1 VGSSI
6 SEKRQRQILAVL
18 LGAFAVLAGASLVT
32 FALPEPGVPPWAT
45 RNACGPV
52 GGVLAFSLAWALGLY
67 AACGVPLLAAAW
79 AVNRFRGR
87 PVRPLLLSSSLLA
100 LMAFEVCTLLA
111 LAGLDRW
118 TWTGAWGMATGL
130 ALHSALGSVGS
141 WVVAGALLGVTAI
154 AASELGFHW
163 IAPLARAVLVAPLA
177 RFAAAWA
184 AWRQRRA
191 EVAAQAAKKKPAPAK
206 KERPVKGPAV
216 EMAQA
221 AAASA
226 VARPRISTAAT
237 PVAPE
242 HEADENQQF
251 RLPLPGLKPAA
262 PRQRAAKERKAAAP
276 APAPASGTA
285 ATPGAEVS
293 SEPLPSLSLLAMP
306 TQPEDLITAADLTSE
321 ANLLVAKLADF
332 GIDGRVTE
340 IHPGPV
346 VTTFEFEPA
355 AGVKVNQIVSREDDL
370 ALTLRAQRIR
380 ILAPIPGKG
389 AVGVEIPNRMRRT
402 VYLREVLSSRAYEES
417 SAALKIPLGVDVV
430 GQPFVADLTKMPHV
444 LVAGAT
450 GSGKSVCLNAIITGL
465 LYQHGPDTLR
475 FVMIDP
481 KMLELSAYNGIPHLV
496 MPVVTEP
503 KKASRALRWAV
514 SEMEKRYKLMATCG
528 ARNIAGYNEKV
539 ASGLAPTAPGAE
551 APPDQLS
558 YVVVVIDE
566 LADLMLTA
574 PAEIEEPI
582 ARLAQMARAVGI
594 HLVLATQ
601 RPSVDV
607 ITGVIKANFPS
618 RIAFQVASKTDS
630 RTVLDMN
637 GAENLLGYGDML
649 FTPAGKPEPYRVHGC
664 YISEEETARVVQ
676 FWTDK
681 LRAVPLAPGAQ
692 PAPPPLATRPNLSE
706 AEDEGEDGEEDV
718 DDELLRDAAK
728 LVVTHQQG
736 STSLLQRRLKVGYS
750 RAGRL
755 MDQLEQIG
763 VVGPFQ
769 GSKARDV
776 LVDERWLEDRF
787 GS

>member
-1 VGSSI
+1 MATSI
-6 SEKRQRQILAVL
+6 SNKRQRQILGVL
-18 LGAFAVLAGASLVT
+18 LGAFGLLSAASIAT
-32 FALPEPGVPPWAT
+32 FRLPEPGVTPWSMA
-45 RNACGPV
+45 NACGPF
-52 GGVLAFSLAWALGLY
+52 GATLAFGLAWTFGRI
-67 AACGVPLLAAAW
+67 AAFGIPLLALVWSLNRVRSKPAAALVVTS
-79 AVNRFRGR
+79 AVGA
-87 PVRPLLLSSSLLA
+87 VLV
-100 LMAFEVCTLLA
+100 FELCTLAGLG
-111 LAGLDRW
+111 GLDRW
-118 TWTGAWGMATGL
+118 EWSGAWGTATAM

-141 WVVAGALLGVTAI
+141 WVVGSALFGITAI

-163 IAPLARAVLVAPLA
+163 IGRFISAVLIQPMRRLA
-177 RFAAAWA
+177 EAWA
-184 AWRQRRA
+184 VWRTESAKPQPKVKKPRESTKSQA
-191 EVAAQAAKKKPAPAK
+191 KEAPAPVAAPALAP
-206 KERPVKGPAV
+206 RP
-216 EMAQA
+216 
-221 AAASA
+221 
-226 VARPRISTAAT
+226 PRISAAVT
-237 PVAPE
+237 PVAAE
-242 HEADENQQF
+242 HETDGGRQF
-251 RLPLPGLKPAA
+251 RLPLPGL
-262 PRQRAAKERKAAAP
+262 PRAEKLVADRSRRPKP
-276 APAPASGTA
+276 APAPAAAIAALASTGTA
-285 ATPGAEVS
+285 LADAPT
-293 SEPLPSLSLLAMP
+293 EPLPALNLLGMP
-306 TQPEDLITAADLTSE
+306 MQPEDLITAADLTSE
-321 ANLLVAKLADF
+321 ANLLVAKLGDF
-332 GIDGRVTE
+332 GIEGRVTE

-402 VYLREVLSSRAYEES
+402 VYLREVLASGAYDDS
-417 SAALKIPLGVDVV
+417 GAALKIPLGVDVV
-430 GQPFVADLTKMPHV
+430 GQPFVTDLTKMPHL

-465 LYQHGPDTLR
+465 LFQHGPDTLR
-475 FVMIDP
+475 LLMIDP

-496 MPVVTEP
+496 MPVITEA
-503 KKASRALRWAV
+503 KKASRALRWGVA
-514 SEMEKRYKLMATCG
+514 EMEKRYKLMATCG
-528 ARNIAGYNEKV
+528 ARNIQAYNDKV
-539 ASGLAPTAPGAE
+539 AQGIVPAAAGDAAPE
-551 APPDQLS
+551 KLS

-637 GAENLLGYGDML
+637 GAENLLGHGDML

-664 YISEEETARVVQ
+664 YVSEEETAKVVD
-676 FWTDK
+676 FWRAK
-681 LRAVPLAPGAQ
+681 LKAVELVEGTHPT
-692 PAPPPLATRPNLSE
+692 PPPLATRPTLSE
-706 AEDEGEDGEEDV
+706 AEEEPEGDDA
-718 DDELLRDAAK
+718 DDELLRDAAR
-728 LVVTHQQG
+728 LVVSHQQG

-769 GSKARDV
+769 GSKAREV
-776 LVDERWLEDRF
+776 RVDERWVEDRF
-787 GS
+787 GA

>member
-1 VGSSI
+1 ML
-6 SEKRQRQILAVL
+6 LA
-18 LGAFAVLAGASLVT
+18 AFALLSAASVAT
-32 FALPEPGVPPWAT
+32 FVLPEPGTPPWGT
-45 RNACGPV
+45 PNACGPV
-52 GGVLAFSLAWALGLY
+52 GAVLAFGIVWALGSV
-67 AACGVPLLAAAW
+67 AAFGVPLLAALW
-79 AVNRFRGR
+79 TLNRFRGA
-87 PVRPLLLSSSLLA
+87 PTHGLLISSAVGALLV
-100 LMAFEVCTLLA
+100 FEICTLLG
-111 LAGLDRW
+111 LGGLDRW
-118 TWTGAWGMATGL
+118 AWSGGWGMATAL
-130 ALHSALGSVGS
+130 ALHSALGQIGS
-141 WVVAGALLGVTAI
+141 WVVAGALFGMTAI
-154 AASELGFHW
+154 AATEFGFHW
-163 IAPLARAVLVAPLA
+163 IGPLVRTVIVSPLSYLAGGWRAST
-177 RFAAAWA
+177 AAAPPA
-184 AWRQRRA
+184 AEKPKRA
-191 EVAAQAAKKKPAPAK
+191 KPEASAKATASGVAATN
-206 KERPVKGPAV
+206 G
-216 EMAQA
+216 A
-221 AAASA
+221 AAAGPS
-226 VARPRISTAAT
+226 RPRISSGGT
-237 PVAPE
+237 PVAEE
-242 HEADENQQF
+242 HETEDGSQF
-251 RLPLPGLKPAA
+251 RLPLPGLKKPERGARKPSATA
-262 PRQRAAKERKAAAP
+262 PE
-276 APAPASGTA
+276 PASVLA
-285 ATPGAEVS
+285 GAGEVPTD
-293 SEPLPSLSLLAMP
+293 PLPPLSLLGMP

-321 ANLLVAKLADF
+321 ASLLVSKLADF

-402 VYLREVLSSRAYEES
+402 VYLREVLSSKPYGDSPAV
-417 SAALKIPLGVDVV
+417 LKIPLGVDVV
-430 GQPFVADLTKMPHV
+430 GQPFVYDLARMPHV

-465 LYQHGPDTLR
+465 LFQHGPDTLR
-475 FVMIDP
+475 LVMIDP

-496 MPVVTEP
+496 MPVVTEA
-503 KKASRALRWAV
+503 KKASRALRWGV

-528 ARNIAGYNEKV
+528 ARNIQAYNEKV
-539 ASGLAPTAPGAE
+539 AGGLVPTAPGAE
-551 APPDQLS
+551 AKPERLS

-649 FTPAGKPEPYRVHGC
+649 FTPAGKPEPYRIHGC
-664 YISEEETARVVQ
+664 YVSEEESARVVD
-676 FWTDK
+676 FWRAK
-681 LRAVPLAPGAQ
+681 LRAVPLEAGQ
-692 PAPPPLATRPNLSE
+692 TPAPPPLATLPKMSDADEDDEMADE
-706 AEDEGEDGEEDV
+706 A
-718 DDELLRDAAK
+718 DDELLRDAAR

-755 MDQLEQIG
+755 MDQLEHIG